1 MLKDIQLA
9 YGERDLF
16 DNISADFQDDQKI
29 GIVGRNGAG
38 KSTLLKV
45 IAGQQPIDDGSVS
58 LNKQKKIA
66 FLPQEVVLHSEK
78 TVFDEAFTIFD
89 QHTALEKEQSEIE
102 EKLEHNPPDA
112 AELVERYQYV
122 LDKLANFNRPDA
134 EAQTITIL
142 QGLGFAPEK
151 FETSVNTLSVGWKM
165 RLVLA
170 KLLLE
175 NADFYLFDEPTNHLD
190 IVAKE
195 WFLSFLKQ
203 AQWGYLL
210 VTHDRYFLDKACDWI
225 FDLSRG
231 KGKMYRGNYSAYLKQ
246 YEQQQ
251 AERASAYHL
260 QQKELARKKETIER
274 FRASANKA
282 KMAQSMIKQL
292 EKVELIEI
300 EPPEPTI
307 SFSFPELERT
317 GRVVLTLKDL
327 SYSYGPKL
335 LFKDVSCE
343 IQRGQKVA
351 LVAMNGVGKSTLFD
365 LIAGKLPLQTGSV
378 TFGHNVEMAFF
389 EQDQTKVLAPN
400 KTVLEEVEYA
410 CSKVSQQRI
419 RSFLGSFLFVGE
431 DVYKKINMLSGGER
445 NRVAMVKVLLQNA
458 NFLLLDEPTN
468 HLDLYAKSVLL
479 QALKQYTGT
488 IFFVSHDHQFIQ
500 ELATDIAELT
510 PQGLFYYPGSYEA
523 YLDEKKQ
530 KEKQSNLKQEPRRE
544 QPTQKIHSKET
555 QKNIRVLEQQIQ
567 KLEKK
572 IEQATVQLA
581 IVAGDFNQ
589 YQKKLKAINTLQKE
603 LDAITAEWEKL
614 LG

>member
-45 IAGQQPIDDGSVS
+45 IAGQQPIDGGSVS
-58 LNKQKKIA
+58 INKQKKIA
-66 FLPQEVVLHSEK
+66 FLPQEVVLHSQK
-78 TVFDEAFTIFD
+78 TVFDEAFTIFE
-89 QHTALEKEQSEIE
+89 QYTVLEKEQSEIE
-102 EKLEHNPPDA
+102 EQLEHNPPDA
-112 AELVERYQYV
+112 AELVERYQYI
-122 LDKLANFNRPDA
+122 LDALANFNRPDA
-134 EAQTITIL
+134 ELQTATIL
-142 QGLGFAPEK
+142 QGLGFAREK
-151 FETSVNTLSVGWKM
+151 FETNVSTLSVGWKM

-175 NADFYLFDEPTNHLD
+175 DADFYLFDEPTNHLD

-195 WFLSFLKQ
+195 WFLEFLKQ

-246 YEQQQ
+246 HEQQQ
-251 AERASAYHL
+251 AELSSAHHL
-260 QQKELARKKETIER
+260 QQKELTRKKATIER

-317 GRVVLTLKDL
+317 GRVVLTLENL

-351 LVAMNGVGKSTLFD
+351 LVAMNGMGKSTLFD

-389 EQDQTKVLAPN
+389 EQDQTKALAPN

-419 RSFLGSFLFVGE
+419 RSFLGSFLFAGD

-530 KEKQSNLKQEPRRE
+530 KEKRNNPQQRAQSE
-544 QPTQKIHSKET
+544 QPQEKVHSKET
-555 QKNIRVLEQQIQ
+555 QKNIRTLEQQIQ

-572 IEQATVQLA
+572 IDDATIKLA
-581 IVAGDFNQ
+581 AIANDYEQ
-589 YQKKLKAINTLQKE
+589 YQKRLATINTWQKE
-603 LDAITAEWEKL
+603 LDATIAEWEQL
-614 LG
+614 LS